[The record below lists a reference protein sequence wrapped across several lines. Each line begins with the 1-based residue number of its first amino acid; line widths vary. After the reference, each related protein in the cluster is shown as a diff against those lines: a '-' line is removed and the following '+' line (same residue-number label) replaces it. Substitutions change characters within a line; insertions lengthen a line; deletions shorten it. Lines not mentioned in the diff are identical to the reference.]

1 MPEDGCPHI
10 DTFVMSGAG
19 SPRYMAPEC
28 RKLLAHCLLIAKRY
42 YLLKHS
48 QLQLLF
54 TPVKLEKYNLK
65 ADIYSF
71 AIILWEMMSASQPYS
86 FIKSRHQLIKHVGKK
101 VLRTR

>member
-28 RKLLAHCLLIAKRY
+28 L
-42 YLLKHS
+42 
-48 QLQLLF
+48 
-54 TPVKLEKYNLK
+54 KLEKYNLK